1 MRDLCRNA
9 VDDAL
14 AGGASYADARA
25 HERRSQ
31 TVRTKAREVD
41 SVADSE
47 TEGIGVRVLVDGAW
61 GFASSPN
68 LSPAGGRGAAGGP
81 GAVGPG
87 SA

>member
-47 TEGIGVRVLVDGAW
+47 TE
-61 GFASSPN
+61 
-68 LSPAGGRGAAGGP
+68 
-81 GAVGPG
+81 
-87 SA
+87 